1 MTWATKKIKNKLICM
16 HLYSLKDR
24 DLDSNTRDL
33 IPK

>member
-1 MTWATKKIKNKLICM
+1 MTWATKKKKKLICM
-16 HLYSLKDR
+16 HLYSLKDC